1 MACKKAKEENKKEK
15 EEEVMGLTSAER
27 YNRRMDKIFAEA
39 RELPSSLNYY
49 YWRKGKIVKR
59 KKAYNKKKKRR

>member
-1 MACKKAKEENKKEK
+1 
-15 EEEVMGLTSAER
+15 MGLTSAER